1 MNPFLPTTAAALAM
15 TAACGFE
22 PAGAPVPL
30 TERLAERAHLTV
42 STASDLDATAVASG
56 HALAIAPT
64 ITGGEVVVRTTAD
77 GYLLVEDLTLPLAD
91 VTLPAGMIAER
102 PVRFT
107 DLVLHLGTQ
116 LAVALPA
123 DAPPD
128 ALVGTGQADLIL
140 DWALVDADGEVVP
153 LGLRKAPRTRFA
165 VAITADATGALR
177 ADLAAHVAGTAMI
190 ITATSAL
197 RDVSLAVVGAEGVDA
212 EAITAPGT

>member
-1 MNPFLPTTAAALAM
+1 MNLPLTATAAALAV
-15 TAACGFE
+15 TAACGFD

-30 TERLAERAHLTV
+30 VDRLADRAQLAVT
-42 STASDLDATAVASG
+42 SDSDLDATAVASG
-56 HALAIAPT
+56 HALAIAPA
-64 ITGGEVVVRTTAD
+64 ITGGQVVVRTTAD

-91 VTLPAGMIAER
+91 VTLPAGMIADR

-107 DLVLHLGTQ
+107 DLVLRLGTQ

-123 DAPPD
+123 EVPAD

-140 DWALVDADGEVVP
+140 DWSLVDADGDHVP

-177 ADLAAHVAGTAMI
+177 ADLAAHVDGTAMI

-197 RDVSLAVVGAEGVDA
+197 RDVSLAVVGAE
-212 EAITAPGT
+212 AIATPDD